1 MEKEQALEILT
12 NALDFAIQ
20 KGGFSLSGTAEVLA
34 AIETLKTE
42 FKKEE
47 HKIQPVK

>member
-1 MEKEQALEILT
+1 MEKEQALEVLI

-20 KGGFSLSGTAEVLA
+20 KGGFSLSGTAEVLL
-34 AIETLKTE
+34 AIETIKTE

-47 HKIQPVK
+47 HKLNAVK